1 MRRGLSVG
9 TGTEFPA
16 PLPKLYSDGPEIGT
30 SPQFR
35 GSMLR
40 EIYVRPTGLMPAAQS
55 ERSEA
60 VLGSLRLADGWL
72 DFTAIEVI
80 ERSGARLDRRLAGL
94 TDFLER
100 DWGRRTLNAAD
111 MFEALRQPRPRI
123 AGLALDRPVLMGVVN
138 VTPDSFSDGGQHG
151 TPETAVEHAFRLEEE
166 GADILDIGGESTR
179 PGAAPVTVAEEMA
192 RVMPV
197 IEALAGKTRA
207 LLSIDTRH
215 AEVMKAAAAAGAD
228 MINDVAALS
237 HDAQAME
244 VAADLGLPVVLMH
257 AQGDPRTM
265 QDAPTYD
272 DVLTDVFD
280 YLEARVE
287 ACERAG
293 IPRSKL
299 IVDPGIGFGKT
310 LQHNLELMAGLS
322 LFHGLGVPVVL
333 GASRKSFIGKLTGVT
348 VAGDRV
354 MGSIGAALAAVA
366 QGAQIIRVHDV
377 KATRDALTVWQASMN
392 GVVGE
397 GAPTISPTP
406 RPR

>member
-1 MRRGLSVG
+1 
-9 TGTEFPA
+9 
-16 PLPKLYSDGPEIGT
+16 
-30 SPQFR
+30 
-35 GSMLR
+35 MLR

-60 VLGSLRLADGWL
+60 VFGGLRLADGWL

-111 MFEALRQPRPRI
+111 MFEALRAPRPRI
-123 AGLALDRPVLMGVVN
+123 AGLALDRPVIMGVVN

-151 TPETAVEHAFRLEEE
+151 TRETAVEHAFRLEEE

-179 PGAAPVTVAEEMA
+179 PGAAPVTVAQELA

-207 LLSIDTRH
+207 LLSVDTRH
-215 AEVMKAAAAAGAD
+215 AEVMKTAAAAGAD
-228 MINDVAALS
+228 LINDVAALS

-244 VAADLGLPVVLMH
+244 VAADCGLPVVLMH

-265 QDAPTYD
+265 QDAPAYD

-287 ACERAG
+287 ACVRAG

-299 IVDPGIGFGKT
+299 IVDPGMGFGKT
-310 LQHNLELMAGLS
+310 VQHNLELMAGLS
-322 LFHGLGVPVVL
+322 LFQGIGVPVLL

-377 KATRDALTVWQASMN
+377 KATREALTVWLASMN
-392 GVVGE
+392 GAVPKE
-397 GAPTISPTP
+397 
-406 RPR
+406 